1 MNKDEI
7 LNRLNNFK
15 QRLHNEVVAAYEGRG
30 SIFGDERFLS
40 WRANFS
46 KFLDANMPGESS
58 RLNIKLDHMVYTIG
72 HSESPSQTFWRQDGE
87 ICDSFIDSLITDVIN
102 DEYEFQYAKPEPKKV
117 ELKSKNNKPA
127 EVFIIHGHDGLVK
140 TQAARFIEKLGYKA
154 VILHEQ
160 ASGGKTIIEKIEA
173 HTNVGFAIAIYTP
186 DDSGNT
192 QKDAAEGKL
201 NNRARQNV
209 IFEHGYLIGKLGRDK
224 VTALVFGN
232 LEMPSDVSGVVYIAD
247 TNWQLD
253 IAKEMKNAGY
263 DVDFNKFL

>member
-7 LNRLNNFK
+7 LNALNSFK
-15 QRLHNEVVAAYEGRG
+15 QRLHNEVVVAYQERN
-30 SIFGDERFLS
+30 STFGDERFLS
-40 WRANFS
+40 WRAKFS
-46 KFLDANMPGESS
+46 NFLDVNMPGESS
-58 RLNIKLDHMVYTIG
+58 RLNMKLEHMVYTIG
-72 HSESPSQTFWRQDGE
+72 RSESPAQTFWRQDGE
-87 ICDSFIDSLITDVIN
+87 ICESFIESLITDVKN
-102 DEYEFQYAKPEPKKV
+102 DEYDFKHTKPESKKP
-117 ELKSKNNKPA
+117 ELKSNNNKPTA
-127 EVFIIHGHDGLVK
+127 VFIIHGHDELTK

-192 QKDAAEGKL
+192 QKNVAEGKL

-224 VTALVFGN
+224 VTALVVGN
-232 LEMPSDVSGVVYIAD
+232 VEMPSDVSGVVYVAD
-247 TNWQLD
+247 TNWQID

-263 DVDFNKFL
+263 DVDFNKLL